1 MVNIEAVESF
11 GVSTLED
18 LSWKG
23 RLDFDA
29 CVECGRCQAA
39 CPAWLAGTAL
49 SPKQIIVKLKRHM
62 HRELPGPIP
71 GELIRPQELW
81 AGTTCMACGEEV
93 PAFIH
98 LLDTIIGLRRCLA
111 V

>member
-49 SPKQIIVKLKRHM
+49 SPKQIIVKLKRHIYG
-62 HRELPGPIP
+62 ELPGPVHC
-71 GELIRPQELW
+71 ELIPPAELW
-81 AGTTCMACGEEV
+81 ACTTCLACAEDC
-93 PAFIH
+93 PAFI
-98 LLDTIIGLRRCLA
+98 DIVCTNIDLRPY
-111 V
+111 